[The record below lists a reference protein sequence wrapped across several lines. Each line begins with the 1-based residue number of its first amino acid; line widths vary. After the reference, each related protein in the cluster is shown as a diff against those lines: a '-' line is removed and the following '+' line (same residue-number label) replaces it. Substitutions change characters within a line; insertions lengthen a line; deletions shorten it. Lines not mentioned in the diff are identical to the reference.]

1 MSVITYNEN
10 SFFKNGK
17 EHRIL
22 CGAMHYFRIPRE
34 YWRDRLEKLRQCGF
48 NTVETYVC
56 WNLHEPEEGVFDFTG
71 NLDLAAYID
80 EAKDVGLDVYLRPGP
95 YICAEWEF
103 GGLPYWLHK
112 YPLMSLRCYDE
123 TYLSKVTPYLE
134 KVLEIASPRMAEK
147 GGNIVM
153 MQVENEYGSYGN
165 DKKYLEW
172 IKNKYIERGA
182 TCLLCTSDGPSYWML
197 KGGALDGVLAT
208 VNFGSNPEEAFR
220 VLKEFRPN
228 QPAMC
233 SEFWCGWFEHWG
245 EARHTRPAEDVADN
259 YERLLELG
267 GSINFYMFHGGTN
280 FGFMNGS
287 NHQDEYAP
295 TVTSYDYYAPLSE
308 AGDMT
313 ECYFKLR
320 EVNEKHFGTLPALTV
335 KNTEK
340 KAYGALRLQHFAS
353 LTDNLENISEKICSS
368 APKYIEDIGQDY
380 GYTLYRTHIKG
391 PFYNQ
396 PLYLHGMK
404 DRALVYLDGK
414 LLGVIENGYKADE
427 LILNDESNAEHVLEI
442 LTENMGR
449 VNYGMHVGDRKG
461 LNKVMLDSQHLFGW
475 EIYPLNMRSLEK
487 LTPAP
492 ADGKSGFYK
501 GSLHIDGTPCDTF
514 LRPDGFTHGFI
525 CVNGINIG
533 RYHNQR
539 GPQKTLFVP
548 APFLKEGE
556 NEILIF
562 ETDNVTSGEIIFT
575 DTYDLG

>member
-1 MSVITYNEN
+1 MSVLTYNKN
-10 SFFKNGK
+10 SFLKNGK

-22 CGAMHYFRIPRE
+22 SGAMHYFRIPRA

-112 YPLMSLRCYDE
+112 YPEMSLRCYDE
-123 TYLSKVTPYLE
+123 TYLKKVTPYLE

-147 GGNIVM
+147 GGNIIM

-165 DKKYLEW
+165 DKHYLEW
-172 IKNKYIERGA
+172 VQKKYIECGA

-197 KGGALDGVLAT
+197 KGGAIDGTLAT
-208 VNFGSNPEEAFR
+208 VNFGSNPEGAFKT
-220 VLKEFRPN
+220 LNEIRPE
-228 QPAMC
+228 QPPMC

-245 EARHTRPAEDVADN
+245 EDRHCRPADDVVDN
-259 YERLLELG
+259 YDRLLSLG

-280 FGFMNGS
+280 FGFMNGA
-287 NHQDEYAP
+287 NHQEEYAP

-308 AGDMT
+308 AGDIT
-313 ECYFKLR
+313 ECYLKLR
-320 EVNEKHFGTLPALTV
+320 EVNEKHFGALPPLTVQNTV
-335 KNTEK
+335 KND
-340 KAYGALRLQHFAS
+340 YGTVKLTPCGS
-353 LTDNLENISEKICSS
+353 LAENLDNISKRIVSA
-368 APKYIEDIGQDY
+368 APKYMEDIGQDY
-380 GYTLYRTHIKG
+380 GYTLYRTVIKG
-391 PFYNQ
+391 PFYQQ
-396 PLYLHGMK
+396 PLTLHGMR
-404 DRALVYLDGK
+404 DRAIVYLDGK
-414 LLGVIENGYKADE
+414 RIGVIENGYKADNI
-427 LILNDESNAEHVLEI
+427 ILNDDSNSEHVLEI

-449 VNYGMHVGDRKG
+449 VNYGMRVGDKKG
-461 LNKVMLDSQHLFGW
+461 LNKVMLDAQHLFGW
-475 EIYPLNMRSLEK
+475 EIYPLDMRILDK
-487 LTPAP
+487 LSGKGCGAP
-492 ADGKSGFYK
+492 GFYK
-501 GSLHIDGTPCDTF
+501 GILNIEGSPCDTF
-514 LRPDGFTHGFI
+514 LRPEGFSHGCI
-525 CVNGINIG
+525 CVNGHNIG
-533 RYHNQR
+533 RYYNER

-548 APFLKEGE
+548 APFLKDGE

-562 ETDNVTSGEIIFT
+562 ETDNVIDAQVTFT